1 MESAYKL
8 YNYALT
14 LRPINAFTP
23 PDGLIRVEA
32 NPKETEELYGINA
45 QHGIAIYPF
54 LIEQAKRVDYGMPV
68 LLSDS
73 QTDILVDV
81 VLEGMKLDRIEDYL
95 FEIGDTQIRKSFM
108 ARIYGLTQ
116 NSMLVANEDKFLAAL
131 AQRVTIRKK
140 PFAKGVAQ

>member
-23 PDGLIRVEA
+23 PDGLIRVEP
-32 NPKETEELYGINA
+32 NSTEIEEMYSINA
-45 QHGIAIYPF
+45 PHGIAVYPF
-54 LIEQAKRVDYGMPV
+54 LLDQDKRVDFGMPV

-73 QTDILVDV
+73 QIDVLVDV

-95 FEIGDTQIRKSFM
+95 LEIDDTQIHKSFM

-140 PFAKGVAQ
+140 TFC